1 MSSSFPQPRPRL
13 SSSEF
18 LVHFHYAKRNLRIIG
33 PVSKYILYTI
43 NILAFIRSMA
53 KCVCTKAAC
62 QGDEGTSGESK
73 KRHRKTVTYIM
84 YGNISC
90 NGVRFHFIIPL
101 FLPLACFFVVVALL
115 ESVVSSKFIHKHK
128 EPRDWWRYS
137 SGSVGYLT
145 VDVGSWLCLFKSLFW
160 RSERTA
166 YNNEVKGDWTRNEHA
181 GTDLLKKW

>member
-1 MSSSFPQPRPRL
+1 MSSSFPQPSPRL

-101 FLPLACFFVVVALL
+101 FCRSPVFLLLLRCSNLSFRQNSYTNTKNHVTDDDIVVVVLDTWRL
-115 ESVVSSKFIHKHK
+115 TSVVDFACLKICFGEARGQRTTMK
-128 EPRDWWRYS
+128 WRAI
-137 SGSVGYLT
+137 
-145 VDVGSWLCLFKSLFW
+145 
-160 RSERTA
+160 ERGTS
-166 YNNEVKGDWTRNEHA
+166 TREQIC
-181 GTDLLKKW
+181 